1 MKKIAITVFII
12 CTILSTPA
20 LSEKIRILY
29 DDITNSYNKD
39 EERVEQTSDDSDS
52 KNDNS
57 SDHSDE
63 NTSDNSEEHS
73 TEHKE

>member
-1 MKKIAITVFII
+1 MKKFVIAFFIV
-12 CTILSTPA
+12 CSILSTPA

-39 EERVEQTSDDSDS
+39 DEQVEQTSDDSETKKDE
-52 KNDNS
+52 S

-63 NTSDNSEEHS
+63 NTSDHSEEHS
-73 TEHKE
+73 TEHNE